1 MSKTNKKD
9 IKKNQMELLGMKNKC
24 LKLKKKKTWKDLI
37 TDWTMQKNRP
47 VNLKI

>member
-24 LKLKKKKTWKDLI
+24 LKLKKK
-37 TDWTMQKNRP
+37 Q
-47 VNLKI
+47 NLKGFNNRLDNAEE